1 MAPIIGF
8 DFDLC
13 IAEAWTLVPFILI
26 LETLL
31 EKELAVPNISK
42 SSRFL
47 LTKGRD
53 IFYKKIADNEIK
65 TGGVIFR
72 PSMLKLL
79 PIFLKMRQQGKIDHL
94 FIYSNNKMNQL
105 IDVCDHIL
113 ALILQ
118 KPPYSVK
125 RGAFV
130 NEKDKRIH
138 TLTPRIHIDHPC
150 RNSETLEGKFKE
162 KKFKA
167 IRECLGENIHRSDLW
182 FIDDT
187 EHHTQLINELQERY
201 VVVEPYEIKISNKK
215 LAEMFIESFTIQS
228 FAPNSSTS
236 AIFLKIINIVL
247 PGFVPTGIEYRAVLI
262 DKLTHTL
269 NTTRPEGSGEL
280 IPGWTPDHVQSDYIK
295 LEAAFKSILIPRVT
309 LVSNIL
315 NSYKAPIGGSTNP
328 NSRRNRNRI
337 LRTRRKTRK

>member
-1 MAPIIGF
+1 MAPTIGF

-13 IAEAWTLVPFILI
+13 LAEAWTLVPFILI

-31 EKELAVPNISK
+31 EKELAVPDISK

-47 LTKGRD
+47 LTKGRE
-53 IFYKKIADNEIK
+53 IFYNKIAENEVK
-65 TGGVIFR
+65 TGGTIFR
-72 PSMLKLL
+72 PSMLRLL
-79 PIFLKMRQQGKIDHL
+79 PALIKLRQQGKIEHL
-94 FIYSNNKMNQL
+94 FIYSNNKMRQL

-118 KPPYSVK
+118 KAPFNVK
-125 RGAFV
+125 KNALISGK
-130 NEKDKRIH
+130 NSRIH

-150 RNSETLEGKFKE
+150 RNYETLEGKFKE

-167 IRECLGENIHRSDLW
+167 IRTCLQGNIRKSDLW

-187 EHHTQLINELQERY
+187 EHHTELINDLQKRY
-201 VVVEPYEIKISNKK
+201 ITVEPYEIKIPNKK

-247 PGFVPTGIEYRAVLI
+247 PGFIPTGKEPRSELI
-262 DKLTHTL
+262 QKLTETL
-269 NTTRPEGSGEL
+269 DNTRPEGSGNL
-280 IPGWTPDHVQSDYIK
+280 VPGWDLDHSNADFIKIETSLKPILLPQSSPI
-295 LEAAFKSILIPRVT
+295 
-309 LVSNIL
+309 SNIL
-315 NSYKAPIGGSTNP
+315 NSYKAPVGGKP
-328 NSRRNRNRI
+328 ISRRNRNRI
-337 LRTRRKTRK
+337 LRTRRKSRK